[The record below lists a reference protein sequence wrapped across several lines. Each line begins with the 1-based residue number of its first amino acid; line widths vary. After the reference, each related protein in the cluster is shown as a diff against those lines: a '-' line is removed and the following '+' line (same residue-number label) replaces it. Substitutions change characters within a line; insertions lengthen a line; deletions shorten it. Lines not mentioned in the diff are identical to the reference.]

1 MVFRFSEP
9 RSPRAI
15 LKHQALLY
23 DSLKPRVPFAKVT
36 VVHLESVPL
45 IIHHPLPCRSRLCFV
60 ITPCTHAHGTEIAK
74 VILLML
80 VEQNRSKQ
88 NIPFAWCVRLR
99 TQGCR
104 CSCEGGGSRAV
115 QNARP
120 QNVEPEHRGGSICL
134 PTHLQGY
141 AVTCHPLWWAVA
153 ECRRE
158 RSGHSNRSKE
168 EATSILTLVQI
179 GSAKSSTLW
188 FQKKGALFPGVQG
201 DTCT

>member
-23 DSLKPRVPFAKVT
+23 DSLKPRVPFAIVT

-120 QNVEPEHRGGSICL
+120 QNVEPEHRSGSICL
-134 PTHLQGY
+134 PTERISKGTPSLAIHFGGPLQS
-141 AVTCHPLWWAVA
+141 VA
-153 ECRRE
+153 G
-158 RSGHSNRSKE
+158 SGAGTRT
-168 EATSILTLVQI
+168 EA
-179 GSAKSSTLW
+179 
-188 FQKKGALFPGVQG
+188 KKKLLAF
-201 DTCT
+201 